1 MSLWDRVVVATAPA
15 TPIGNL
21 LSLADIR
28 GHAAIDD
35 ATSDTELTRYLS
47 EAVAMIDGPQGIG
60 YALLTQTWRLSLDRF
75 PSQTRGLYEQN
86 IMDEIRLPGAPV
98 KSIVSIVYTD
108 RGGASTT
115 LAADQYVVDL
125 DRSPAVLMPAYGLS
139 WPEARI
145 QPGAVK
151 ITYTLGEATAATV
164 NPRLISAVM
173 LMVSYR
179 DKFREAAGVA
189 DTKPIPMGV
198 ESLLREFSQL
208 TVTG

>member
-1 MSLWDRVVVATAPA
+1 MSLWDRVVVATPPAAPVV
-15 TPIGNL
+15 NL

-35 ATSDTELTRYLS
+35 ATSDAELTRYLA

-60 YALLTQTWRLSLDRF
+60 YALLSQTWRLSLDCF
-75 PSQTRGLYEQN
+75 PTQAYGLYVQPAG
-86 IMDEIRLPGAPV
+86 IEIRLPGAPV
-98 KSIVSIVYTD
+98 KSIVSVTYVAGDGTT
-108 RGGASTT
+108 TT
-115 LAADQYVVDL
+115 LAADQYTVDL
-125 DRSPAVLMPAYGLS
+125 DRTPALLLPAYGLA
-139 WPEARI
+139 WPAARI
-145 QPGAVK
+145 QPGSVK

-189 DTKPIPMGV
+189 DTKPIAMGV
-198 ESLLREFSQL
+198 DSLLHEFNQL
-208 TVTG
+208 AVTG